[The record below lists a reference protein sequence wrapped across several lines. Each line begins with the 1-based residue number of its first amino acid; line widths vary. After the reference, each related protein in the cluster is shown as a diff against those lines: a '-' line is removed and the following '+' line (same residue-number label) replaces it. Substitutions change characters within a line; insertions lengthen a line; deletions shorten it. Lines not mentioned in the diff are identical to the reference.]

1 MTATLGRLGL
11 LEARLL
17 LVAGVTNRIRLLWVR
32 NILRADGSRAAVPV
46 DLTGWNPRLQLRRD
60 GKVLADLSD
69 CVTLDSHGH
78 VDVSVTD
85 ERSSTLMPCAGAW
98 DLLLES
104 PQGDRIRRMGGRQ
117 RHQQKGALMIR
128 TLDGCSCDEGPVI
141 ILEDA
146 IIGDVSIVYATDA
159 DIDNL
164 FPTPTTDKEEHDG

>member
-1 MTATLGRLGL
+1 MGAQHPASGRL
-11 LEARLL
+11 
-17 LVAGVTNRIRLLWVR
+17 
-32 NILRADGSRAAVPV
+32 SRRGAV

-104 PQGDRIRRMGGRQ
+104 PQGEVTRLVYGEWVV
-117 RHQQKGALMIR
+117 A
-128 TLDGCSCDEGPVI
+128 S
-141 ILEDA
+141 A
-146 IIGDVSIVYATDA
+146 ISR
-159 DIDNL
+159 
-164 FPTPTTDKEEHDG
+164 KELS

>member
-17 LVAGVTNRIRLLWVR
+17 LVAGVTNHVRLLWVR

-46 DLTGWNPRLQLRRD
+46 DLTGWNPWLQLRRD
-60 GKVLADLSD
+60 GKVMADLSD

-104 PQGDRIRRMGGRQ
+104 PQGEVTRLVYGEWVV
-117 RHQQKGALMIR
+117 A
-128 TLDGCSCDEGPVI
+128 S
-141 ILEDA
+141 A
-146 IIGDVSIVYATDA
+146 ISR
-159 DIDNL
+159 
-164 FPTPTTDKEEHDG
+164 KELP

>member
-78 VDVSVTD
+78 VDVSVQTNA
-85 ERSSTLMPCAGAW
+85 P
-98 DLLLES
+98 
-104 PQGDRIRRMGGRQ
+104 RRLCHARVRGTCCWKARRG
-117 RHQQKGALMIR
+117 K
-128 TLDGCSCDEGPVI
+128 
-141 ILEDA
+141 
-146 IIGDVSIVYATDA
+146 
-159 DIDNL
+159 
-164 FPTPTTDKEEHDG
+164 